1 MLTSTQRD
9 TFRAWRNRFPRGAAS
24 VILREIRAR
33 KPVPRTRPD
42 SSGYRGMNGKSV
54 IQYWDRKSEV
64 PFRFVGYADELA
76 RSIGH
81 NGWYSDAHQDATLR
95 GMVYRLP
102 ARDGEAR
109 YLSGYEESDSGSVVL
124 YRDIETDETDAA
136 RFADG
141 LAERIAEDSRE
152 YSEAW
157 QAGQDAS
164 NEVNDA
170 LQDLRREVSRIVQI
184 ALFPDRAGLTLAD
197 DASAD
202 RQYQEAR
209 DKLKSV
215 IRAARDSRPTYS
227 AKLRSAWT
235 EGFDG
240 PLTLTAIG
248 GGIAL

>member
-81 NGWYSDAHQDATLR
+81 NGWYSDAHQDAT
-95 GMVYRLP
+95 
-102 ARDGEAR
+102 
-109 YLSGYEESDSGSVVL
+109 
-124 YRDIETDETDAA
+124 
-136 RFADG
+136 
-141 LAERIAEDSRE
+141 
-152 YSEAW
+152 
-157 QAGQDAS
+157 

>member
-1 MLTSTQRD
+1 MLTNTQRN
-9 TFRAWRNRFPRGAAS
+9 AY
-24 VILREIRAR
+24 RAR
-33 KPVPRTRPD
+33 RLHGQSAFAALKGARDGNAYTVRPYTSGHMGRNGDTR
-42 SSGYRGMNGKSV
+42 
-54 IQYWDRKSEV
+54 IQYWEHKGEV
-64 PFRFVGYADELA
+64 PLRFVGYADELD
-76 RSIGH
+76 RSIRH
-81 NGWYSDAHQDATLR
+81 DGWYSDAHQEATLR

-102 ARDGEAR
+102 ARDGEDR

-124 YRDIETDETDAA
+124 YLDIQTDETDAA
-136 RFADG
+136 RFSDRV
-141 LAERIAEDSRE
+141 AERLADDSRE
-152 YSEAW
+152 YAEAW
-157 QAGQDAS
+157 EAGQDAS

-170 LQDLRREVSRIVQI
+170 MRDLRHEVSRIVQI

-209 DKLKSV
+209 DKLESV

-227 AKLRSAWT
+227 AGLRSAWS

>member
-9 TFRAWRNRFPRGAAS
+9 TFRAWRNRFPKGSAS
-24 VILREIRAR
+24 AILGHVRAG

-42 SSGYRGMNGKSV
+42 SSGYRGLNGRSV
-54 IQYWDRKSEV
+54 IQYWDDKSAV
-64 PFRFVGYADELA
+64 PFRFVGYADELI

-81 NGWYSDAHQDATLR
+81 TGWYSDAHQDSTLR

-102 ARDGEAR
+102 ARDGRDR
-109 YLSGYEESDSGSVVL
+109 YLSGYEESDSGCVVL
-124 YRDIETDETDAA
+124 YLDIQADESDAA
-136 RFADG
+136 RFADRV
-141 LAERIAEDSRE
+141 AERLAEDSRE
-152 YSEAW
+152 YAEAW
-157 QAGQDAS
+157 EAGQDAS

-170 LQDLRREVSRIVQI
+170 LQGLRHEVSRIVQI

-209 DKLKSV
+209 DKLESV

-227 AKLRSAWT
+227 AGLRSAWS

-240 PLTLTAIG
+240 PLTIKAIG
-248 GGIAL
+248 GGIAI